1 MCFGTKQKNYKVKE
15 FLKHNGLYFGL
26 YLSALLVAVYFLLS
40 YDKIALHQI
49 INGWVGNPYVN
60 TFFKYFT
67 HVGDGVFAVVLGV
80 VVLIFSVKKGM
91 YVLLSYAC
99 AGICSS
105 TIKYFANYVRPFHF
119 FVYYKK
125 HVKLNLV
132 DGVEMLGE
140 RSFQSGHSITAFAV
154 FTALALSTGNKMVKI
169 IFFIIAFNAAFSRV
183 YLSQHWLVDIFV
195 GSLIGTTFAVLLY
208 FVFYKTTKFDI
219 KLNIFKP
226 N

>member
-1 MCFGTKQKNYKVKE
+1 M
-15 FLKHNGLYFGL
+15 
-26 YLSALLVAVYFLLS
+26 
-40 YDKIALHQI
+40 
-49 INGWVGNPYVN
+49 INAWVGNPYVN
-60 TFFKYFT
+60 SLFKYFT

-80 VVLIFSVKKGM
+80 VVMLFSIKKGM

-99 AGICSS
+99 AGICAS

-119 FVYYKK
+119 FGYYKK
-125 HVKLNLV
+125 HLKLNLV

-140 RSFQSGHSITAFAV
+140 RSFPSGHSITAFAV
-154 FTALALSTGNKMVKI
+154 FTALALCTENKIAKI
-169 IFFIIAFNAAFSRV
+169 IFFIIAINAAFSRV
-183 YLSQHWLVDIFV
+183 YLSQHWLVDIFA
-195 GSLIGTTFAVLLY
+195 GSLIGTTFAILLY